1 MQILYWLNYWLVKV
15 WRKSLS
21 LDVTLDSGKKN
32 VDDTCGKES
41 VKHKNMSII
50 ITSEKIEIYHPLY
63 VMAL

>member
-1 MQILYWLNYWLVKV
+1 M
-15 WRKSLS
+15 
-21 LDVTLDSGKKN
+21 TLDSGKKN